1 MTDLMTGVSRRERG
15 ADLAVD
21 LDPAAD
27 PFRIFT
33 ISALER

>member
-1 MTDLMTGVSRRERG
+1 MKDLLSGEERIERG

-21 LDPAAD
+21 LNPAGE

-33 ISALER
+33 LQRMRA